1 MIIYTPRQNVIL
13 VPKIQKWLESHNLFS
28 QKSCI
33 KKIQKCMN
41 SVAVWIFLFLIQI
54 FDLFQMSWS
63 TKRRNSR
70 PSLTNSTRPSPRC
83 PATKKI
89 FYHPT
94 NFPNFFPSQIS
105 FFRDFLPPSKSR
117 NFAALLFCT
126 FSPPFPKPFKKN
138 EIILFSHGSFWMRWY
153 LPLREINFASIFNQF
168 AASQFLKEF
177 FVSEKT
183 FHLFLISRLQFFLR
197 ESAKK

>member
-1 MIIYTPRQNVIL
+1 
-13 VPKIQKWLESHNLFS
+13 
-28 QKSCI
+28 
-33 KKIQKCMN
+33 MN

-94 NFPNFFPSQIS
+94 NFPNFFLRKFHFFEIFYHQIS
-105 FFRDFLPPSKSR
+105 KFCSTTFLYVFPPIPK
-117 NFAALLFCT
+117 T
-126 FSPPFPKPFKKN
+126 FQKN

>member
-83 PATKKI
+83 PATKKNLLSSYKFPKFFSFANFI
-89 FYHPT
+89 FSR
-94 NFPNFFPSQIS
+94 FFTTVQIS
-105 FFRDFLPPSKSR
+105 KFCSTTFLYVFPPI
-117 NFAALLFCT
+117 
-126 FSPPFPKPFKKN
+126 P
-138 EIILFSHGSFWMRWY
+138 
-153 LPLREINFASIFNQF
+153 
-168 AASQFLKEF
+168 
-177 FVSEKT
+177 KT
-183 FHLFLISRLQFFLR
+183 FQKKRNHSLQSR
-197 ESAKK
+197 

>member
-1 MIIYTPRQNVIL
+1 
-13 VPKIQKWLESHNLFS
+13 
-28 QKSCI
+28 
-33 KKIQKCMN
+33 
-41 SVAVWIFLFLIQI
+41 
-54 FDLFQMSWS
+54 MSWS

-94 NFPNFFPSQIS
+94 NFPNFFLRKFHFFEIFYHRLNLEILQHYFFVRFPPHSQNLS
-105 FFRDFLPPSKSR
+105 
-117 NFAALLFCT
+117 
-126 FSPPFPKPFKKN
+126 KKN

>member
-1 MIIYTPRQNVIL
+1 MGVLSSPRGPFRNYRR
-13 VPKIQKWLESHNLFS
+13 
-28 QKSCI
+28 KST
-33 KKIQKCMN
+33 
-41 SVAVWIFLFLIQI
+41 
-54 FDLFQMSWS
+54 DLKMSWS

-117 NFAALLFCT
+117 NFAATT
-126 FSPPFPKPFKKN
+126 FLYVFPPPKTFKKKTKSFSSVTVVFGCDDIFLC
-138 EIILFSHGSFWMRWY
+138 EKLILRAFLTNSQ
-153 LPLREINFASIFNQF
+153 LLNF
-168 AASQFLKEF
+168 
-177 FVSEKT
+177 
-183 FHLFLISRLQFFLR
+183 
-197 ESAKK
+197 

>member
-1 MIIYTPRQNVIL
+1 
-13 VPKIQKWLESHNLFS
+13 
-28 QKSCI
+28 
-33 KKIQKCMN
+33 
-41 SVAVWIFLFLIQI
+41 
-54 FDLFQMSWS
+54 MSWS

-105 FFRDFLPPSKSR
+105 FFRDFLRSNLEILQHYFFVRFPPIPK
-117 NFAALLFCT
+117 T
-126 FSPPFPKPFKKN
+126 FQKN
-138 EIILFSHGSFWMRWY
+138 EIILFSHGSFWMRY

-168 AASQFLKEF
+168 AA
-177 FVSEKT
+177 
-183 FHLFLISRLQFFLR
+183 
-197 ESAKK
+197 